1 MSYLALYR
9 KYRPSKFS
17 EVSGQKY
24 IIEILKNAIKTQNIS
39 HAYLFSGPR
48 GTGKTSVAKI
58 FAKSVNCLD
67 PQDGEMCEKCSVCK
81 AIKENDID
89 IIEIDAASNNGVD
102 EIREIRNNVKLLPSV
117 GKYKIYIIDEVH
129 MLSIGAFNALLK
141 TLEEPPQH
149 VIFILATTELQKI
162 PLTIISRCQKF
173 DFKKLTQSEIE
184 EKLNE
189 ILKLEKR
196 KIPSDVIKLISEISD
211 GGLRDAINLLD
222 QIITMKKDD
231 VTIDD
236 IYNLNG
242 EISNT
247 ELEQLFD
254 NIISKNIP
262 EILKS
267 VEKYY
272 DCGKNIYS
280 IIEKLIILIRNIN
293 INNNVN
299 NYFSKEKLE
308 MLNKYSDISNEMSNY
323 LANKLMNLS
332 NEIRKT
338 DNQKLLF
345 EITLLDIIENLCK
358 EKNNLDVNNVNE
370 MQIENMKKE
379 TKNSEEIISREIIS
393 IRINNS
399 LAEANKKILK
409 ENQEKMLEISKYISN
424 EKYNKVVNILKNS
437 DLSVSSKNHLLFTY
451 NKENEVNLFNLNI
464 EKIEKFIKE
473 LLKEKYKVVAIT
485 KEEWNKIKKEYIKNI
500 ENGIKYKLQEEP
512 KIEKAKAKSSKSIAE
527 TIFGEENI
535 DIK

>member
-24 IIEILKNAIKTQNIS
+24 VIEILKNAIKTNNIS

-67 PQDGEMCEKCSVCK
+67 PIDGEMCEKCAICK
-81 AIKENDID
+81 AINENDID

-102 EIREIRNNVKLLPSV
+102 EIREIRNNVKLLPTI

-173 DFKKLTQSEIE
+173 DFKKLTQLEIE
-184 EKLNE
+184 NKLNE
-189 ILKLEKR
+189 ILKLEKK
-196 KIPSDVIKLISEISD
+196 KISSDVISLISELSD

-222 QIITMKKDD
+222 QVITIKKDKIT
-231 VTIDD
+231 VDD

-242 EISNT
+242 EISNK

-254 NIISKNIP
+254 IIIDKDIP
-262 EILKS
+262 ELLKKI
-267 VEKYY
+267 ENYY
-272 DCGKNIYS
+272 DSGKNIYS
-280 IIEKLIILIRNIN
+280 IIERLIILIRNIN

-299 NYFSKEKLE
+299 NYFSSEKSE
-308 MLNKYSDISNEMSNY
+308 ALNKYSNISNEMSNY
-323 LANKLMNLS
+323 LANRLMNLS

-345 EITLLDIIENLCK
+345 EITLLEIIENLCK
-358 EKNNLDVNNVNE
+358 DKNDLNVNFVNE
-370 MQIENMKKE
+370 MKTQINKKE
-379 TKNSEEIISREIIS
+379 QKNEEKIISREIIS
-393 IRINNS
+393 IRINNV

-409 ENQEKMLEISKYISN
+409 DIQEKLLNLSEYISN

-437 DLSVSSKNHLLFTY
+437 NLSVASREYLLFTY
-451 NKENEVNLFNLNI
+451 EKEKDVNLFNLNI
-464 EKIEKFIKE
+464 EKIEKFLKE
-473 LLKEKYKVVAIT
+473 LLREKYKVVAIT
-485 KEEWNKIKKEYIKNI
+485 NEEWNKIKKEYIKNI
-500 ENGIKYKLQEEP
+500 ENGIKYILQEEP
-512 KIEKAKAKSSKSIAE
+512 NIEKEKKINKLSIAE